1 MKQEQM
7 VPTIK
12 TWPRIIYAAQL
23 LKSGYF
29 RLSKLTHSLAI
40 LTRASRKIGL
50 RISLFSYVPL
60 LSVQAYWALGP
71 P

>member
-40 LTRASRKIGL
+40 LTRASRKIELRKAYSRVCRHLVYKPIGL
-50 RISLFSYVPL
+50 
-60 LSVQAYWALGP
+60 
-71 P
+71 